1 MPTSDSC
8 VQRRASAVLL
18 LIALAGCSS
27 MSEKECLATDWQA
40 VGYEHGV
47 KGYSGD
53 GLAATRQACAERG
66 VRTDLEAYRAGR
78 EQGLR
83 EYCRPANGYEVGV
96 HGGRYAGVCPT
107 PLEAG
112 FLRGYDAGRELYV
125 LQARVWSVEA
135 ELAEKRAD
143 LANAQHGV
151 AGAAIAAVEGRGGNP
166 ERVVAVLDATQSAE
180 QVGRLKAEIREL
192 EARRTEYVGELE
204 RYRAS
209 NPAEI

>member
-1 MPTSDSC
+1 MPLPNPD
-8 VQRRASAVLL
+8 RRLHAATLL
-18 LIALAGCSS
+18 LALAVAGCSS

-47 KGYSGD
+47 RGYSGD
-53 GLAATRQACAERG
+53 SIAAARQACAEQG

-83 EYCRPANGYEVGV
+83 EYCRPANGYAVGV
-96 HGGRYAGVCPT
+96 NGGRYAGVCPAS
-107 PLEAG
+107 LEPG
-112 FLRGYDAGRELYV
+112 FLRGYEAGRELHV

-135 ELAEKRAD
+135 ELEARRAE
-143 LANAQHGV
+143 LAAAEHGV
-151 AGAAIAAVEGRGGNP
+151 AGAAVAAVEGRGGNP
-166 ERVVAVLDATQSAE
+166 ERVAAVLDATQMAE
-180 QVGRLKAEIREL
+180 QVGRLRAEIREL
-192 EARRTEYVGELE
+192 EARRAAYVGELE

>member
-1 MPTSDSC
+1 MYREWPFFRTLLSNAQMALSKSDMT
-8 VQRRASAVLL
+8 
-18 LIALAGCSS
+18 IAA
-27 MSEKECLATDWQA
+27 E
-40 VGYEHGV
+40 Y
-47 KGYSGD
+47 
-53 GLAATRQACAERG
+53 AALCES
-66 VRTDLEAYRAGR
+66 
-78 EQGLR
+78 
-83 EYCRPANGYEVGV
+83 P
-96 HGGRYAGVCPT
+96 
-107 PLEAG
+107 
-112 FLRGYDAGRELYV
+112 DAGREVYV

-192 EARRTEYVGELE
+192 EARRAEYAGELE

-209 NPAEI
+209 NAAEI